1 MNKPKDQNTQV
12 NMLSVVTDSDQRE
25 YLFDLEPFFASDT
38 MDFTDKRYFP
48 KENTSSV
55 IEQKP
60 YANYHE
66 FNNPFM
72 ENEVK
77 GFIRHMVVDN
87 HNMPSYVNDFIIQFA
102 QAWSKFVNSNHPE
115 LNSCVDIDYEDLYKE
130 YLTWLKD
137 NGIQAI
143 SYSKRAQVTKY
154 MEWLYF
160 PIKTN
165 YVAGFNAYY
174 KYINSIVYPD
184 TRNEKDKDVWD
195 VRNLGIPFSTLP
207 SRPRYTVNY
216 EPVTQ
221 LWLRD
226 IVKNYNFFRI
236 QHREMAT
243 VLDDMKAFRLFS
255 AFLREKHPEISSL
268 KEITR
273 DVVVDYIAYVRAQNY
288 VASTFNR
295 RLSAIRTFL
304 TVGNMLDMGDFPT
317 KPVFSDSDYRKVN
330 HKLPVPFSDNEL
342 RQMNAHI
349 ADLPLVYGRIFFV
362 LQDCGMRMSD
372 LCCTTIEVDGRSCLT
387 EQSDGNYIL
396 TYAQPKVHR
405 TNSIPVSDLA
415 AEVIKSAIDDSK
427 EAYGDDCKYI
437 FAKSATEPVGEEDFV
452 QNMNKLS
459 KRHDMRTDLGKPLRI
474 KGHTFRRTKA
484 TEYANKGIGLD
495 VIRIMLG
502 QKKIG
507 VLKHYITIH
516 SSTMV
521 DVMKNI
527 IEEDEQLIRNIGN
540 VQATVIK
547 ESTAEVLLPLP
558 NGYCG
563 RSAVQEQCG
572 SANAC
577 YFCRI
582 FKPAKEFLPIYRRQ
596 LLEAENNI
604 HVAEANGYERILQ
617 INTDLRDKLKEI
629 IAAVKGEADG

>member
-1 MNKPKDQNTQV
+1 MSNINDKSSQV
-12 NMLSVVTDSDQRE
+12 NIFFNAQESGQKE
-25 YLFDLEPFFASDT
+25 FLFDLEPFFVSDIL
-38 MDFTDKRYFP
+38 DYTDKRFFP
-48 KENTSSV
+48 KENNSEV
-55 IEQKP
+55 IKKKP
-60 YANYHE
+60 YANYHKFE
-66 FNNPFM
+66 NPYM

-77 GFIRHMVVDN
+77 GFIRHMIVDN
-87 HNMPSYVNDFIIQFA
+87 HYMPSYVNNFMLGFV
-102 QAWSKFVNSNHPE
+102 QAWCKFVNSNHPE
-115 LNSCVDIDYEDLYKE
+115 LNSCVEIDYEELYKE
-130 YLTWLKD
+130 YMTWLKD

-143 SYSKRAQVTKY
+143 IVRRLPQVTKD

-160 PIKTN
+160 PVKTN

-174 KYINSIVYPD
+174 KYIDSVVYPD
-184 TRNEKDKDVWD
+184 TRNERDKDIWD
-195 VRNLGIPFSTLP
+195 VRKLGIPYSTLP
-207 SRPRYTVNY
+207 SRPRYTINY

-221 LWLRD
+221 TWLRD
-226 IVKNYNFFRI
+226 VIKDYNFFRI

-243 VLDDMKAFRLFS
+243 ILDDMKAFRLFS
-255 AFLREKHPEISSL
+255 AFLSDKHPKISSL

-273 DVVVDYIAYVRAQNY
+273 AVVVDYIAYVRAQNY

-304 TVGNMLDMGDFPT
+304 RVGNMLDMADFPT
-317 KPVFSDSDYRKVN
+317 KPLFSDSDYRKVN

-349 ADLPLVYGRIFFV
+349 ADLPLVYGRVFFV

-372 LCCTTIEVDGRSCLT
+372 LCCTPIEVDGKSCLS
-387 EQSDGNYIL
+387 EQNDGNYIL

-405 TNSIPVSDLA
+405 NNAIPISELA
-415 AEVIKSAIDDSK
+415 AEVIKSAINDSR
-427 EAYGDDCKYI
+427 EAYGSDCKYI
-437 FAKSATEPVGEEDFV
+437 FAKSATEPIGEEDFV
-452 QNMNKLS
+452 QSMNKLS
-459 KRHDMRTDLGKPLRI
+459 KKYNMRTDLGKPLRI

-484 TEYANKGIGLD
+484 TDYANKGINLD

-540 VQATVIK
+540 IQTTIIK
-547 ESTAEVLLPLP
+547 ENTAEVLLPLP

-563 RSAVQEQCG
+563 RSAAQEQCG

-582 FKPAKEFLPIYRRQ
+582 FKPSKEFLPIYKKQ
-596 LLEAENNI
+596 LLETENNI
-604 HVAEANGYERILQ
+604 HVAEANSYERILQ
-617 INTDLRDKLKEI
+617 INIDLRDKLKEI
-629 IAAVKGEADG
+629 IIAVTGETDD